1 MMISYVIFFIL
12 SPILAAR
19 DTITLFTDSKAV
31 SVVMDILY
39 YIIPQTSD
47 LGEITTDIAAGGGI
61 MGPDSLYVSTV
72 FIILTLGLSII
83 IFSKK
88 DY

>member
-1 MMISYVIFFIL
+1 MISYLIFFIL

-19 DTITLFTDSKAV
+19 DTITLFAKSKAV
-31 SVVMDILY
+31 SIVLDILY

-47 LGEITTDIAAGGGI
+47 LGEVTTDLAAGGG
-61 MGPDSLYVSTV
+61 MGNPESIYISAV
-72 FIILTLGLSII
+72 FIILTLGLSIF